1 MNDILY
7 SKLSSLLTA
16 ANNKT
21 GESDATL
28 TDAMQTLV
36 DGYGQGGGGG
46 GSSTGAVVIASGTFT
61 PSSTALS
68 QSVAIGKKMAQTDFL
83 VIVYANNG
91 TEVSYEATYKGMVGT
106 IMCDNTFG
114 YFDLQTDVS
123 GQTVTRKITYKINQ
137 SGTITDKIADGIYGG
152 SFQIRNGTTGTF
164 YPDRAHNKITRD
176 STGFTLTLRWTSQNF
191 MSGITYN
198 YKVLYYGTT
207 PTTDIVEVA

>member
-28 TDAMQTLV
+28 TDAMQTLI
-36 DGYGQGGGGG
+36 DGYGQGGG
-46 GSSTGAVVIASGTFT
+46 SGATEVASGTFT

-83 VIVYANNG
+83 VIVHADNE
-91 TEVSYEATYKGMVGT
+91 TEVPYDATYKGLNG
-106 IMCDNTFG
+106 IMICDSTFG
-114 YFDLQTDVS
+114 YFDLQTDGNNKLV
-123 GQTVTRKITYKINQ
+123 VPKFVYKNNQ
-137 SGTITDKIADGIYGG
+137 DGTITNKDAFGLYGG
-152 SFQIRNGTTGTF
+152 SFAIRNNTVHSF
-164 YPDRAHNKITRD
+164 FSDVAQNKITRD
-176 STGFTLTLRWTSQNF
+176 STGFTLTMRWTSQNF
-191 MSGITYN
+191 VGGITYN
-198 YKVLYYGTT
+198 YKILYYGST

>member
-1 MNDILY
+1 MSIY
-7 SKLSSLLTA
+7 SKLSALLTA

-21 GESDATL
+21 GELDATL
-28 TDAMQTLV
+28 TDAVQTLI

-46 GSSTGAVVIASGTFT
+46 GGSGATEVASGTFT

-91 TEVSYEATYKGMVGT
+91 TEVSYDATYKGMVGT

-114 YFDLQTDVS
+114 YFDLQTD
-123 GQTVTRKITYKINQ
+123 GNKTVMPKLVYKINQ
-137 SGTITDKIADGIYGG
+137 DGTITNKDAYGIYGG
-152 SFQIRNGTTGTF
+152 SFYIRNNAVASFFADPGQ
-164 YPDRAHNKITRD
+164 NKIAR
-176 STGFTLTLRWTSQNF
+176 SSSGFTLTMRWTTQNF
-191 MSGITYN
+191 VGGITYS
-198 YKVLYYGTT
+198 YKVLYYGSN